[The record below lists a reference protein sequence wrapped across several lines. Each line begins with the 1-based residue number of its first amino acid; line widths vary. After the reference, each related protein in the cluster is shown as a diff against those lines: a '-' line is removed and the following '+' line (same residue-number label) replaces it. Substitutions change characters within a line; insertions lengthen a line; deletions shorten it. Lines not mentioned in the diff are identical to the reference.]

1 MKIIYSKTTY
11 RNAVYR
17 ALISILIG
25 IVLIIWPHVALKTI
39 VIVIGALFLLT
50 GMMAFIMSY
59 RQQQAAQRSDGLLSL
74 NGIGSIILGILLVSI
89 PLFFTTVLMIIL
101 GCILILAAIAQLATL
116 AAARQFGPIAAIHY
130 FYPIIILLAGLIV
143 IFKPWGSAEYV
154 VIILGATAIFY
165 GLTDLISQYRINKL
179 RKKAHATEQ
188 QNKMGGDSIEDTD
201 YEEVK

>member
-1 MKIIYSKTTY
+1 
-11 RNAVYR
+11 
-17 ALISILIG
+17 
-25 IVLIIWPHVALKTI
+25 
-39 VIVIGALFLLT
+39 
-50 GMMAFIMSY
+50 
-59 RQQQAAQRSDGLLSL
+59 
-74 NGIGSIILGILLVSI
+74 
-89 PLFFTTVLMIIL
+89 MIIL

>member
-50 GMMAFIMSY
+50 GMMAFIISY

-101 GCILILAAIAQLATL
+101 GCILILAATAQLATL

>member
-89 PLFFTTVLMIIL
+89 PLFFTTVLML
-101 GCILILAAIAQLATL
+101 SLI
-116 AAARQFGPIAAIHY
+116 H
-130 FYPIIILLAGLIV
+130 
-143 IFKPWGSAEYV
+143 IFW
-154 VIILGATAIFY
+154 F
-165 GLTDLISQYRINKL
+165 D
-179 RKKAHATEQ
+179 
-188 QNKMGGDSIEDTD
+188 
-201 YEEVK
+201 

>member
-89 PLFFTTVLMIIL
+89 PLFHYCTDDHFRLYSDSGCHRPISNSCSRPSIRPYCCHSLFLPYHHFIGRLNRHFQTLGQRRICRHYLGSYSYIL
-101 GCILILAAIAQLATL
+101 
-116 AAARQFGPIAAIHY
+116 R
-130 FYPIIILLAGLIV
+130 
-143 IFKPWGSAEYV
+143 
-154 VIILGATAIFY
+154 
-165 GLTDLISQYRINKL
+165 TDRP
-179 RKKAHATEQ
+179 H
-188 QNKMGGDSIEDTD
+188 
-201 YEEVK
+201 

>member
-17 ALISILIG
+17 ALISIIIG
-25 IVLIIWPHVALKTI
+25 VILIIWPDVALKSI

-50 GMMAFIMSY
+50 GIMAFITSY
-59 RQQQAAQRSDGLLSL
+59 RQQQAAQHTDGLLSL

-89 PLFFTTVLMIIL
+89 PLFFTTVLMVIL

-116 AAARQFGPIAAIHY
+116 SAARQFGPISAVNY

-154 VIILGATAIFY
+154 IIILGATAIFY
-165 GLTDLISQYRINKL
+165 GITDLISQYRINKL
-179 RKKAHATEQ
+179 RKKAQATEQ
-188 QNKMGGDSIEDTD
+188 QHKMGGEIIEDAD
-201 YEEVK
+201 YEEIK

>member
-1 MKIIYSKTTY
+1 
-11 RNAVYR
+11 
-17 ALISILIG
+17 
-25 IVLIIWPHVALKTI
+25 
-39 VIVIGALFLLT
+39 
-50 GMMAFIMSY
+50 
-59 RQQQAAQRSDGLLSL
+59 
-74 NGIGSIILGILLVSI
+74 
-89 PLFFTTVLMIIL
+89 MIIL

-179 RKKAHATEQ
+179 RKEAHATEQ

>member
-1 MKIIYSKTTY
+1 MYK
-11 RNAVYR
+11 RQP
-17 ALISILIG
+17 ISILIG

>member
-116 AAARQFGPIAAIHY
+116 AAARQFGSIAAIHY

>member
-1 MKIIYSKTTY
+1 MKVIYSKTTY

>member
-165 GLTDLISQYRINKL
+165 RLTDLISQYRINKL